1 MSRLRIQVGISAA
14 AAFASIALLW
24 LAPPVGLIASAVMIA
39 VLLPWGRTL
48 GERMVIAGVLLLGI
62 VAIVFPRDSAMP
74 ITATSSRLFFTA
86 LLLAV
91 SIAAIVRA
99 RRGDQASA
107 PFLPRL
113 TVLDGIVVSLFL
125 AAAWWPISAYIGAQ
139 PQQIL
144 SALYFGG
151 WDNASH
157 FIAFANTY
165 IQEGTRWST
174 FDGTQAWNQWYPS
187 LHTTVFALGQQ
198 AAGIGGLPRT
208 GLLLP
213 YAVWTSAAFAAS
225 MGALTWIAGDLAR
238 RWIRPLTSK
247 RAVTFAAAAAALATA
262 AWALLGSPQAL
273 LNAGFLNFLVGVA
286 LVASASYL
294 SARSWTSARA
304 LGWLLIPLSLIAVI
318 GLWTPL
324 ALVLV
329 PAGVVTLIALWRWN
343 KVAAIIWVV
352 ANAGIAVVLAWIQL
366 SAVIAIEEAQN
377 VAEFGTYIGRVGT
390 GMTPFNVSAALG
402 APIIAIA
409 VAVILRKRAPLSVAV
424 SAPGVA
430 TAVLAGLFAVGTIA
444 AFNSLIR
451 SYYVLKSLDA
461 ALLVTAP
468 VLAAAIAVGITL
480 LLRQLSTTTA
490 LAAGV
495 IAAVLATT
503 MYGYV
508 GSAPA
513 GMSPGFTPAPG
524 IQAGW
529 VRAAGVQDSL
539 IGESILTGVRGAEQR
554 PDAWPVLWDGSG
566 LQPNMWVAGLSG
578 VPTAD
583 QMAFNGELGEFP
595 YGDEAAEVISEEIAA
610 NPDRRIAVIWYRGV
624 SGDLLTGRLG
634 FEDPTRLILI
644 QETVNS
650 PGLCEDC

>member
-1 MSRLRIQVGISAA
+1 MQAVICLVAA
-14 AAFASIALLW
+14 AASIALLW
-24 LAPPVGLIASAVMIA
+24 LVPPVGLIASAIMI
-39 VLLPWGRTL
+39 VLLLPWGRSL
-48 GERMVIAGVLLLGI
+48 GERMVITGVLFLGV
-62 VAIVFPRDSAMP
+62 VAIIFPRDSTMP
-74 ITATSSRLFFTA
+74 ITSSSSRIFFTA
-86 LLLAV
+86 LVVAV
-91 SIAAIVRA
+91 TIAAILRVQRSNHE
-99 RRGDQASA
+99 GTG
-107 PFLPRL
+107 FLPRV
-113 TVLDGIVVSLFL
+113 TSLDAVVVVVFVV
-125 AAAWWPISAYIGAQ
+125 AAAWPISAYLGAA
-139 PQQIL
+139 PHQIL

-165 IQEGTRWST
+165 MQEGTRWST
-174 FDGTQAWNQWYPS
+174 IDGTLAWNQWYPT

-198 AAGIGGLPRT
+198 AAGIGGLSRT

-247 RAVTFAAAAAALATA
+247 RGVSFAAAAAAFATA
-262 AWALLGSPQAL
+262 AWSLLGSPQAL

-294 SARSWTSARA
+294 SARSWTSARS
-304 LGWLLIPLSLIAVI
+304 LGWLLIPLALIAVI

-343 KVAAIIWVV
+343 KIAAIVWVL
-352 ANAGIAVVLAWIQL
+352 ANAVVAVVLAWIQL
-366 SAVIAIEEAQN
+366 SAVIAIEDAEN

-402 APIIAIA
+402 APLIAIA

-424 SAPGVA
+424 CAPGVA

-444 AFNSLIR
+444 AYNSLIR

-461 ALLVTAP
+461 ALLVTVP
-468 VLAAAIAVGITL
+468 VLAAAIAVGLTL
-480 LLRQLSTTTA
+480 LLRQLSTVTA
-490 LAAGV
+490 LAGGA
-495 IAAVLATT
+495 IALVFATT

-508 GSAPA
+508 GSAPV

-539 IGESILTGVRGAEQR
+539 IGESILTGVRGGQQQ

-578 VPTAD
+578 VPTAE

-595 YGDEAAEVISEEIAA
+595 YGDEAVDRIAQEIAT
-610 NPDRRIAVIWYRGV
+610 NPGVRIAVIWYRGV
-624 SGDLLTGRLG
+624 SGEFLTGRLG
-634 FEDPTRLILI
+634 FEDPSRLILI
-644 QETVNS
+644 QETVES
-650 PGLCEDC
+650 SALCEDC